1 MNNNNNNDPDAAEKQ
16 EVSKAEIPVIS
27 EGSPA
32 SNEEPETNREV
43 GLSNETLVETK
54 GKSPVSARKAEAN
67 RRNATKSTG
76 PKTARGKKTVSKN
89 ALKLGFF
96 AKGLLVPHADA
107 KEDRAE
113 YDALFA
119 EVAEH
124 YQPAGWHEKFL
135 VEQIV
140 SLCWRLRRSLRVEG
154 GLIAKALAEHRYQS
168 TQSIAD
174 DLGDEEST
182 PSSVSEVASLTDHLF
197 LLSKEDLDGVLRH
210 QAMIHRQLNHV
221 IAEIERVQAP
231 KKRRKIPINF

>member
-1 MNNNNNNDPDAAEKQ
+1 MQNNNDPDAAEEQ

-27 EGSPA
+27 EGNSA
-32 SNEEPETNREV
+32 SKEEPETNQEV
-43 GLSNETLVETK
+43 GLSNETIVEPK
-54 GKSPVSARKAEAN
+54 GKSPVSIRKAEAN
-67 RRNATKSTG
+67 RRNAMKSTG
-76 PKTARGKKTVSKN
+76 PKTASGKKTVSMN
-89 ALKLGFF
+89 ALKHGFF
-96 AKGLLVPHADA
+96 AEGLLVPHADA

-140 SLCWRLRRSLRVEG
+140 SLCWRLRRSLRGEG

-174 DLGDEEST
+174 DLGEEEST
-182 PSSVSEVASLTDHLF
+182 PSSVSEIASLTDHLF
-197 LLSKEDLDGVLRH
+197 LLSKEDLEGLLRH

-231 KKRRKIPINF
+231 RKRRKIPATF